1 MKFHDQEAMHL
12 KFSSIIM
19 RAFLT
24 FFLIIDV
31 TQFCHMAD
39 GVLHGTD
46 LLFDVFVYVASM
58 AITLP
63 LTFFFYKQAKQ
74 YSDMVQAI
82 KEGQWKKSTFVV
94 TGKHLT
100 KRRNH
105 TAVTYL
111 VDMNNVRTGKEV
123 SFFVTTDD
131 PAYIEPNGKYIV
143 EYLDRWYYP
152 LSMKRVE

>member
-1 MKFHDQEAMHL
+1 MNLYEFHDQEAVHL

-24 FFLIIDV
+24 FFLTIDV

-74 YSDMVQAI
+74 YSAMVQAI
-82 KEGQWKKSTFVV
+82 KEGQWKSP
-94 TGKHLT
+94 HL
-100 KRRNH
+100 
-105 TAVTYL
+105 
-111 VDMNNVRTGKEV
+111 
-123 SFFVTTDD
+123 
-131 PAYIEPNGKYIV
+131 
-143 EYLDRWYYP
+143 
-152 LSMKRVE
+152 